1 MSAVPFVVL
10 FLAVSRSHEPGARLW
25 TMATEVFLVNLGR
38 QAQDPRAF
46 AVPDALLGQVIIA
59 GSQFPAEVGYGGLSV
74 PDLRGGNHPRRRVA
88 KQAVR
93 VAKNQPGSPGL
104 SPCTI
109 VQGTRELRNPCDL
122 S

>member
-1 MSAVPFVVL
+1 MDD
-10 FLAVSRSHEPGARLW
+10 GD
-25 TMATEVFLVNLGR
+25 EVFLVNLGR

-59 GSQFPAEVGYGGLSV
+59 GSQFPTEVGYGGLGV

-93 VAKNQPGSPGL
+93 VAKNQLEISRLVPL
-104 SPCTI
+104 HY
-109 VQGTRELRNPCDL
+109 RARN
-122 S
+122 